1 MIVHGILLAIWQE
14 ILTYQQK
21 IIKEGEA
28 VIQKRLPFLYDSYT
42 VNCGLLG

>member
-21 IIKEGEA
+21 IIKEEEA
-28 VIQKRLPFLYDSYT
+28 VIQKRLLLYDSYT